1 MTVVD
6 SSALVAILL
15 GEPDA
20 DVLAA
25 TLAEARQ
32 PVISAPNWLEA
43 MIVIQTRLG
52 DSGVAALTQ
61 LLDAAVVRV
70 EPVDVATAQIAFGA
84 WRRFG
89 KGRHPAGLNFGD
101 CFAYALASTLGV
113 PLLFKGRDFAQ
124 TDIGAAAP
132 APAA

>member
-1 MTVVD
+1 MMVVD

-15 GEPDA
+15 GEPGADA
-20 DVLAA
+20 LAV
-25 TLAEARQ
+25 TLAGARQ

-43 MIVIQTRLG
+43 MIVIHTRLG
-52 DSGVAALTQ
+52 QAGVAALTH
-61 LLDAAVVRV
+61 LLDAAAVQV
-70 EPVDVATAQIAFGA
+70 EPVDAALAATAFDA

-89 KGRHPAGLNFGD
+89 KGRHPASLNFGD

-124 TDIGAAAP
+124 TDIVGAAP
-132 APAA
+132 APTT